1 MHANS
6 RICTELIGHLSSFR
20 QELES
25 KLDSDSTSQPT
36 AVVMLTKLIPLWG
49 KLDLQ
54 PGLWIQKHVV
64 PAPPAALEAKPSQA
78 NVLWGK
84 RPTENAFHSVILGGS
99 GCYQHFNPTYSD
111 LEKFVPLTGAWIEHL
126 SDQRRQMAGEVER
139 AYQLRQAGS
148 TWSDIASQFGDK
160 TAKAWSVAVGRHAK
174 KFNLPLREGRAGR
187 PPKL

>member
-1 MHANS
+1 MHTNP
-6 RICTELIGHLSSFR
+6 RVCKELIGHLSSFR

-36 AVVMLTKLIPLWG
+36 AVVMLTKLTPLWV

-64 PAPPAALEAKPSQA
+64 PAALETKPSQA
-78 NVLWGK
+78 YVLWGK
-84 RPTENAFHSVILGGS
+84 RPTENTFHSVILGGS
-99 GCYQHFNPTYSD
+99 GCYQHCNPTYSD

-126 SDQRRQMAGEVER
+126 NLQLRQMAGEVER

-160 TAKAWSVAVGRHAK
+160 TDKAWSVAVGRHAK

-187 PPKL
+187 PPKI

>member
-1 MHANS
+1 MHTNP
-6 RICTELIGHLSSFR
+6 RVCKELIGHLSSFR

-36 AVVMLTKLIPLWG
+36 AVVMLTKLIPLWV

-64 PAPPAALEAKPSQA
+64 PAPTGAFETKSSQA

-99 GCYQHFNPTYSD
+99 GCYQNFNPSYSD
-111 LEKFVPLTGAWIEHL
+111 LERFVLLTGEWIEYL
-126 SDQRRQMAGEVER
+126 TLQLRQMAGDVER
-139 AYQLRQAGS
+139 AYQLRQTGR
-148 TWSDIASQFGDK
+148 TWSYIASQLGDK
-160 TAKAWSVAVGRHAK
+160 TAKAWSIAVKRHAR
-174 KFNLPLREGRAGR
+174 KFNLPLHEGRAGR
-187 PPKL
+187 PPKV

>member
-1 MHANS
+1 MHTNP
-6 RICTELIGHLSSFR
+6 RVCKELIGHLSSFR

-36 AVVMLTKLIPLWG
+36 AVVMLTKLIPLWV

-64 PAPPAALEAKPSQA
+64 PAALETKPPQA

-84 RPTENAFHSVILGGS
+84 RPTESTFHSVILGGS
-99 GCYQHFNPTYSD
+99 GFYQHCNPTYSD

-126 SDQRRQMAGEVER
+126 TLQHRQMAGDVER
-139 AYQLRQAGS
+139 AYQLRQTGR
-148 TWSDIASQFGDK
+148 TWSYIAGQLGDK
-160 TAKAWSVAVGRHAK
+160 TAKAWSVAVGRHAR

-187 PPKL
+187 PPKI